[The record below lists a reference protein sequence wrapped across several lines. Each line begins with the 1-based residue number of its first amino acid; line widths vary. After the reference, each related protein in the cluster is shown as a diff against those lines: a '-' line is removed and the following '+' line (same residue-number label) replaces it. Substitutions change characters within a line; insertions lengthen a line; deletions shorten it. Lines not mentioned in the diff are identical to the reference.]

1 MKRHIA
7 LLLIFTLLFAA
18 AVGVIAG
25 KVNALSDKVTVTEQT
40 LSGDRAAAK
49 GLALTMRTTYLNRLF
64 WDTSYTVGAET
75 NPGTVYEYYGEEHG
89 YASPV
94 YSSFFITDDIPMS
107 AARTFAEGEEP
118 TGIDAAISALWE
130 ATPNGQK
137 ATETVYLKD
146 YYTYY
151 PMRVCV
157 DMSAYA
163 YLNDGPMHQ
172 AFSDY
177 FRIPVRDKDTV
188 TITVDKTNNSN
199 FFTDMDSDVYGDYF
213 SFVTC
218 DAVAE
223 SRRICFFQFK
233 NYYTNAWGNKTYV
246 DTSLIPGGWGIYA
259 FTFDPD
265 VLFDSVNKGEG
276 FLTGDIQT
284 VLPLEKETEVYA
296 LLLNGDESRLLIF
309 TEETDGAY
317 LTVLDTDTLR
327 QTQRIRVGET
337 GFCLV
342 KTKED
347 LTVAATENAFSVLTE
362 ENGVFTLQYTVN
374 APILP
379 ENEKR
384 RIWGVDDM
392 DYKDGRLAWAGV
404 VSDSTGE
411 SWRDRYYA
419 AVFDKTGLLYDG
431 EYVTGTCERNSDFW
445 YYNCSPDTYRA
456 ATVRWE

>member
-1 MKRHIA
+1 
-7 LLLIFTLLFAA
+7 
-18 AVGVIAG
+18 
-25 KVNALSDKVTVTEQT
+25 
-40 LSGDRAAAK
+40 
-49 GLALTMRTTYLNRLF
+49 
-64 WDTSYTVGAET
+64 VGAGTKPE
-75 NPGTVYEYYGEEHG
+75 TVYTYYAEEQREPERQIYGFFMMDGIHL
-89 YASPV
+89 
-94 YSSFFITDDIPMS
+94 YSTH
-107 AARTFAEGEEP
+107 TLAEGEEP

-146 YYTYY
+146 YYDYY
-151 PMRVCV
+151 PMIVNIETG
-157 DMSAYA
+157 ANTA
-163 YLNDGPMHQ
+163 LKDGPTHQ
-172 AFSDY
+172 AFSEY
-177 FRIPVRDKDTV
+177 FRIPVEDRDTV
-188 TITVDKTNNSN
+188 TIKANKVQQDSASFNG
-199 FFTDMDSDVYGDYF
+199 MDSYMYGDYF
-213 SFVTC
+213 TFVTS
-218 DAVAE
+218 DAISE

-342 KTKED
+342 KTKEG

-431 EYVTGTCERNSDFW
+431 EYITGTCERNSDFW

-456 ATVRWE
+456 VTVRWE